1 MRAQNGKSNFVVVQV
16 AIVESYQYPATAGFF
31 LDRTVDKCQSFF
43 KSYQRVIAL
52 QVGNLFVEL
61 VESASWSPMR
71 WYVKTISESRAGSCE
86 SKGRAP
92 LQAKPRAINSRS
104 PPKLQ
109 LPVMI
114 EKL

>member
-61 VESASWSPMR
+61 VARRREN
-71 WYVKTISESRAGSCE
+71 AGIVRVGFVVSDAVV
-86 SKGRAP
+86 R
-92 LQAKPRAINSRS
+92 QDH
-104 PPKLQ
+104 
-109 LPVMI
+109 
-114 EKL
+114 